1 MWRVMVI
8 DDEVR
13 QCKGLKNILLR
24 EFQGDM
30 EVWDFTMAAE
40 ALAFVHSNEV
50 DIIITDICMPEMD
63 GLQFMEEAAKENPGI
78 KVILL
83 TGYAE
88 FEYARKALTLGALDY
103 LLKPLNPDRMRA
115 VLEKAFQ
122 EISEDRLL
130 ASQKEE
136 MRKQLDI
143 TLPIYMEQQ
152 LNQWVY
158 GRLSAADRKEIE
170 KIIPCGKPGNVVITR
185 LKGFQ
190 EWGNTV
196 EKEEMEETKYRIK
209 WWVKELL
216 QLNYHSLSFFSHVL
230 PDTMVTV
237 VPLKRAGSDAA
248 ALLERGNPADS
259 FPVFSGGGYKQKQIL
274 MCLGKT
280 ADNLFLQIEEC
291 YRSAVNVMDYHFY
304 FPEAAVLSAKT
315 ILSNSPAEFGIGL
328 AEEEALKDAVK
339 NTDYGEACCLTDRI
353 IQRCLDGGYPEP
365 DKFRSG
371 LQSLFRHI
379 SLFFQMEDAFEQFWQ
394 QEGGEENIGA
404 FKNMLYALLELLVKK
419 TEEKKQDRNS
429 GFAERFRSYLEQHYS
444 EDIPLEE
451 IAAAFALTPT
461 YFSNLVKEITGD
473 SFSRNLIEVRMK
485 KARAMLQET
494 DFIIYEIA
502 RKTGYE
508 DVKYFNRV
516 FKKEN
521 GITPMQFREE
531 IIKIRRGTHE

>member
-1 MWRVMVI
+1 
-8 DDEVR
+8 
-13 QCKGLKNILLR
+13 
-24 EFQGDM
+24 
-30 EVWDFTMAAE
+30 
-40 ALAFVHSNEV
+40 
-50 DIIITDICMPEMD
+50 
-63 GLQFMEEAAKENPGI
+63 
-78 KVILL
+78 
-83 TGYAE
+83 
-88 FEYARKALTLGALDY
+88 
-103 LLKPLNPDRMRA
+103 
-115 VLEKAFQ
+115 
-122 EISEDRLL
+122 
-130 ASQKEE
+130 
-136 MRKQLDI
+136 
-143 TLPIYMEQQ
+143 
-152 LNQWVY
+152 
-158 GRLSAADRKEIE
+158 
-170 KIIPCGKPGNVVITR
+170 
-185 LKGFQ
+185 
-190 EWGNTV
+190 
-196 EKEEMEETKYRIK
+196 
-209 WWVKELL
+209 
-216 QLNYHSLSFFSHVL
+216 
-230 PDTMVTV
+230 
-237 VPLKRAGSDAA
+237 
-248 ALLERGNPADS
+248 
-259 FPVFSGGGYKQKQIL
+259 

-304 FPEAAVLSAKT
+304 FPEVAVLSAKT

-404 FKNMLYALLELLVKK
+404 FKNKLYALLELLVKK

-494 DFIIYEIA
+494 DFRIYEIA